1 LLLPHGYD
9 GQGPEH
15 SSAHIERFLTLCADD
30 NLQIVNA
37 TTAAQFF
44 HVLRRQ
50 TRRDVRRPLV
60 IFTPKSLLRARV
72 ARSPVADLNVGS
84 FEEVLD
90 DPAAP
95 PVDDVRRI
103 LLTSGK
109 VAYDAM
115 TRRDSTSA
123 PVAVLRVEQ
132 LYPWPG
138 DELASHIARYEHARE
153 VVWLQEEPEN
163 IGPWPFLSGRV
174 QRLLRPDCKFR
185 VASRPESD
193 SPATGSLTVHRQEQR
208 DLMEDA
214 FAGL

>member
-1 LLLPHGYD
+1 
-9 GQGPEH
+9 
-15 SSAHIERFLTLCADD
+15 
-30 NLQIVNA
+30 
-37 TTAAQFF
+37 
-44 HVLRRQ
+44 
-50 TRRDVRRPLV
+50 V
-60 IFTPKSLLRARV
+60 IFPPKSLLRARV
-72 ARSPVADLNVGS
+72 ARSPVADLNDGS
-84 FEEVLD
+84 FQAVLD

-95 PVDDVRRI
+95 PVDDVRRV

-115 TRRDSTSA
+115 THRDSTSA

-163 IGPWPFLSGRV
+163 IGPWPFVSGRV
-174 QRLLRPDCKFR
+174 PRLLSPGSTFR
-185 VASRPESD
+185 VASRPASD

-208 DLMEDA
+208 DLLEDA